1 MAFSGTGH
9 RLGDGDPIVLSDTES
24 AAPVST
30 SHIGTIPSLKDIC
43 LSTLDRYIDLLED
56 IGTTPYYLIES
67 VLRKCNVKQLT
78 RIELHT
84 EGLSELTDELWYI
97 HATNDFEDLRKEA
110 RHYNHSG
117 EWRSRYHAMKQEV
130 EERFERRRA
139 LLRQSY
145 SQIDKV
151 KQDRRVIMDPNLRLP
166 KKSTKTTPSWST
178 AAPKKK
184 SLFEK
189 ARTEARK
196 ITQMYNTSPYPPPP
210 RTRITGSSSSST
222 GSQPVTR
229 RIVAPTSVFANNNT
243 PITLGSAASRNDP
256 TLMAHG
262 PSTSNPPSVATL
274 ASRTKRY
281 SYKTRPVVYT
291 ALSRSLPL
299 QNPDDSTSPTMKR
312 APVVHNPITPTAPGA
327 IVDFFK
333 EINPAH
339 RSPSSPPEL
348 PSKTIQMLREDAATT
363 VRYDY
368 PQGHAYRKPPDGGP
382 QMKKAKVDGDYSW
395 LEDDD
400 DVRDDYQEDKH
411 LKSKDQSRSKDSSKT
426 PVSLEEAGRRF
437 FEKLIGK

>member
-84 EGLSELTDELWYI
+84 EGLSELTDGRIKCGTTEDAVL
-97 HATNDFEDLRKEA
+97 HASLLPRNCGIYTPRMTLKTFGKKHGITITVENGDQDITYDNRCILD
-110 RHYNHSG
+110 
-117 EWRSRYHAMKQEV
+117 AMKQEV

-196 ITQMYNTSPYPPPP
+196 I
-210 RTRITGSSSSST
+210 
-222 GSQPVTR
+222 
-229 RIVAPTSVFANNNT
+229 
-243 PITLGSAASRNDP
+243 
-256 TLMAHG
+256 
-262 PSTSNPPSVATL
+262 
-274 ASRTKRY
+274 
-281 SYKTRPVVYT
+281 
-291 ALSRSLPL
+291 
-299 QNPDDSTSPTMKR
+299 
-312 APVVHNPITPTAPGA
+312 
-327 IVDFFK
+327 
-333 EINPAH
+333 
-339 RSPSSPPEL
+339 SPSSPPEL

-437 FEKLIGK
+437 FEKTAFSLIPRGSGIQDCHAVPIGVETATLPFWGYFCPCELLPSA